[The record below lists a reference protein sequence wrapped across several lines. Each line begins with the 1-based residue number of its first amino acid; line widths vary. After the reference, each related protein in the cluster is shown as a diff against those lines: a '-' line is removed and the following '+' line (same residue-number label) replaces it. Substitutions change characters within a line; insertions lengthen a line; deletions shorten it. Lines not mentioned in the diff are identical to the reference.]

1 MALTVVQRLCPFHI
15 PELSEEFGF
24 ARVASSRSWTR
35 RLVTGRVLCTRDRAM
50 TRSRVFTAC
59 IRALRAGTNVAAAA
73 ARSHMK
79 KVRVLVV
86 DDAMLIRRMVSDVLA
101 ADPAIEV
108 VGEAAN
114 GRIALQKLTQLTPD
128 LVTLDVEMP
137 EMNGLQTLKEIRK
150 THPRLP
156 VIMFS
161 AVTER
166 GASDTLEALHYGA
179 SDYVTKPGGVAG
191 KDVAQ
196 ARIREDLVPK
206 IKSLCRVASLL
217 PKGGKP
223 PAAARAATPFTLR
236 ALGPAIGADIVAVS
250 LSTGG
255 PAALGEVV
263 NKLPADFRAPLLVVP
278 HMAAMFTKFFAER
291 LATQT
296 RLRVVEA
303 ENGQALEAG
312 VIYVAPGDFH
322 LKVLRRNGTSVCLL
336 DQDAPVH
343 SHRPAAD
350 VLLKS
355 VAESYGSRALAL
367 VLTGMGQDGLRG
379 CEDITAAG
387 GRVIVQDEAT
397 SVVWEMAGL
406 VARAGL
412 ADAVLPLGDIAGEL
426 VRRTARTAAAADGR
440 GAA

>member
-1 MALTVVQRLCPFHI
+1 
-15 PELSEEFGF
+15 
-24 ARVASSRSWTR
+24 
-35 RLVTGRVLCTRDRAM
+35 
-50 TRSRVFTAC
+50 
-59 IRALRAGTNVAAAA
+59 
-73 ARSHMK
+73 MK
-79 KVRVLVV
+79 KAKVLVV
-86 DDAMLIRRMVSDVLA
+86 DDAMLIRRMVTDVLA

-108 VGEAAN
+108 VGEAPN
-114 GRIALQKLTQLTPD
+114 GKIALQKISQLSPD

-137 EMNGLQTLKEIRK
+137 EMNGLQTLKAIRK

-179 SDYVTKPGGVAG
+179 SDYVTKPAGSAG
-191 KDVAQ
+191 KDGAQ

-206 IKSLCRVASLL
+206 IKSLCRVMTGVQALKSM
-217 PKGGKP
+217 GARST
-223 PAAARAATPFTLR
+223 PAFTLR
-236 ALGPAIGADIVAVS
+236 PLGASLSADVVAIS

-255 PAALGEVV
+255 PAAMGEIVS
-263 NKLPADFRAPLLVVP
+263 KLPADFRVPLLVVP
-278 HMAAMFTKFFAER
+278 HMAPMFTRFFAER

-296 RLRVVEA
+296 RLKVVEA
-303 ENGQALEAG
+303 ANGDAVQPG

-322 LKVLRRNGTSVCLL
+322 LTVQRHNGAAVLSLTQEPPL
-336 DQDAPVH
+336 H

-350 VLLKS
+350 ILFKS
-355 VAESYGSRALAL
+355 IAEAYSTRALGL
-367 VLTGMGQDGLRG
+367 VLTGMGQDGVKG

-406 VARAGL
+406 VAKAGL
-412 ADAVLPLGDIAGEL
+412 ADAVMPLGDIASEL
-426 VRRTARTAAAADGR
+426 TRRTARAGAIADGR

>member
-1 MALTVVQRLCPFHI
+1 LIATDGADSWANRAPLVQTLD
-15 PELSEEFGF
+15 
-24 ARVASSRSWTR
+24 VSSGTWTILLDEPHDDRSNRPIHTTTAG
-35 RLVTGRVLCTRDRAM
+35 VTAGTDV
-50 TRSRVFTAC
+50 
-59 IRALRAGTNVAAAA
+59 ALRA
-73 ARSHMK
+73 ARRPMK
-79 KVRVLVV
+79 KAKVLVV
-86 DDAMLIRRMVSDVLA
+86 DDAMLIRRMVSDVLS

-114 GRIALQKLTQLTPD
+114 GRIALQKLAQLMPD

-150 THPRLP
+150 LHPRLP

-166 GASDTLEALHYGA
+166 GAADTLEALHYGA

-206 IKSLCRVASLL
+206 IKSLCRVAAVV
-217 PKGGKP
+217 PKGSK
-223 PAAARAATPFTLR
+223 AAPGARAATPFTLR
-236 ALGPAIGADIVAVS
+236 ALGPAIGADVVAIS

-255 PAALGEVV
+255 PAALGEIVQ
-263 NKLPADFRAPLLVVP
+263 KLPADFRAPLLVVP
-278 HMAAMFTKFFAER
+278 HMAPMFTRFFAER
-291 LATQT
+291 LAAQT
-296 RLRVVEA
+296 SLRVVEPA
-303 ENGQALEAG
+303 SGHALEPG
-312 VIYVAPGDFH
+312 VVYVAPGDFH
-322 LKVLRRNGTSVCLL
+322 LTVLRRNGSTVCLL
-336 DQDAPVH
+336 DQQPPLHA
-343 SHRPAAD
+343 HRPAAD
-350 VLLKS
+350 VLFKS
-355 VAESYGSRALAL
+355 VAEAYGSRALAM

-387 GRVIVQDEAT
+387 GRVIVQDEAS

-406 VARAGL
+406 VAKAGL
-412 ADAVLPLGDIAGEL
+412 ADAVLPLADLAAEL
-426 VRRTARTAAAADGR
+426 VRRTARTPAAAGGR

>member
-1 MALTVVQRLCPFHI
+1 MQLAGLLRKLTHLTRAWTLHNGCGKV
-15 PELSEEFGF
+15 
-24 ARVASSRSWTR
+24 ARRVWSASRST
-35 RLVTGRVLCTRDRAM
+35 DA
-50 TRSRVFTAC
+50 
-59 IRALRAGTNVAAAA
+59 
-73 ARSHMK
+73 MK
-79 KVRVLVV
+79 KAKVLIV
-86 DDAMLIRRMVSDVLA
+86 DDAMLIRRMVTDVLA

-108 VGEAAN
+108 VGEAPN
-114 GRIALQKLTQLTPD
+114 GKIALQKISQLNPD

-137 EMNGLQTLKEIRK
+137 EMNGLQTLKAIRK

-179 SDYVTKPGGVAG
+179 SDYVTKPGSGAG
-191 KDVAQ
+191 KDSAQ

-206 IKSLCRVASLL
+206 IKSLCRVLTGVQALKSMGA
-217 PKGGKP
+217 KST
-223 PAAARAATPFTLR
+223 PAFTLR
-236 ALGPAIGADIVAVS
+236 PLGSSISAEVIAVS

-255 PAALGEVV
+255 PAAMGEIAS
-263 NKLPADFRAPLLVVP
+263 KLPADFRVPIVVVP
-278 HMAAMFTKFFAER
+278 HMAPMFTRFFAER

-296 RLRVVEA
+296 RLKVVEA
-303 ENGQALEAG
+303 TNGEAVQGG

-322 LKVLRRNGTSVCLL
+322 LTTERRGGSAVLCLN
-336 DQDAPVH
+336 QDAPLH

-350 VLLKS
+350 ILFKS
-355 VAESYGSRALAL
+355 IADTYSSRALGL
-367 VLTGMGQDGLRG
+367 VLTGMGQDGVKG

-406 VARAGL
+406 VAKAGL
-412 ADAVLPLGDIAGEL
+412 ADAALPLGDIASEL
-426 VRRTARTAAAADGR
+426 IRRTARAVAMADGR